1 MIFRH
6 PSAAF
11 FLLLLFGL
19 ASVPAR
25 AASSCTDSSSALTI
39 GKSSIK
45 HLKPTSVRP
54 VGSELDGD
62 WSTSSLDQYISC
74 RQDTILKLVLVRDT
88 DLAPGNGPG
97 RYQTGIPG
105 TELEIGVSYG
115 LDTKIAMHAGSELSI
130 PGTNRSMPVPRTIV
144 ARLIRTDSYV
154 ARTGEIANLH
164 YQAELRDNDKTFI
177 TYKLDIAKLTFEQ
190 NVILMSCT
198 TDGDKSQVVP
208 MGRAAISAVRAD
220 TSPVRDYALNVTCE
234 GTPAGSPPPVRVYFE
249 GDATP
254 DGVLRLSELPET
266 ATGIG
271 IAVTSTSG
279 APLPFANR
287 AQALGMTWVE
297 RKNGKDR
304 YRFEGRARYV
314 AMPGAGPPKPGRADA
329 VMSYVLDYN

>member
-11 FLLLLFGL
+11 LLLLLFGL

-25 AASSCTDSSSALTI
+25 AACISEYSPTI
-39 GKSSIK
+39 GKSAIK
-45 HLKPTSVRP
+45 HLRPTSAPP
-54 VGSELDGD
+54 VGSQLDGD
-62 WSTSSLDQYISC
+62 WGTAAQAQSIRCD
-74 RQDTILKLVLVRDT
+74 QDTTLKLVLVRDT
-88 DLAPGNGPG
+88 GFAPGGGPG

-115 LDTKIAMHAGSELSI
+115 TNTKIEMHAGSELSI
-130 PGTNRSMPVPRTIV
+130 PGTNRNVPVPRTIV

-154 ARTGEIANLH
+154 ARTGEIVNIH
-164 YQAELRDNDKTFI
+164 YQAELRENDKTFI

-190 NVILMSCT
+190 NIILMSCT
-198 TDGDKSQVVP
+198 ADGDKSQAVP
-208 MGRAAISAVRAD
+208 MGLAAISMVRAD
-220 TSPVRDYALNVTCE
+220 VSPVRNYALDVICE

-254 DGVLRLSELPET
+254 DGLLRLSELPET
-266 ATGIG
+266 AAGIG

-279 APLPFANR
+279 TPLPFANR
-287 AQALGMTWVE
+287 AKALGMTWIG
-297 RKNGKDR
+297 RSNGKDR

-314 AMPGAGPPKPGRADA
+314 AMPGAEPKPGRADA